1 MTEEKQ
7 LQALNKQLFATKSR
21 VSLWLVILL
30 TLSIVCGWVI
40 VKSNKLSS
48 RVVAY
53 EQQYAIDARVQLS
66 EALSLIE
73 QGRSLKVTACENIP
87 VDIRTTDELF
97 YCGKE

>member
-1 MTEEKQ
+1 MRKP
-7 LQALNKQLFATKSR
+7 
-21 VSLWLVILL
+21 WIVIIL

-53 EQQYAIDARVQLS
+53 EQEYAIDARLQLM
-66 EALSLIE
+66 EWLSLIE
-73 QGRSLKVTACENIP
+73 QGRSLKDTACESIP
-87 VDIRTTDELF
+87 VEIRTTDELF

>member
-1 MTEEKQ
+1 MRKP
-7 LQALNKQLFATKSR
+7 
-21 VSLWLVILL
+21 WIVIIL

-53 EQQYAIDARVQLS
+53 EQEYAIDARAELS

-73 QGRSLKVTACENIP
+73 QGRTLKATACESIP
-87 VDIRTTDELF
+87 VEIRTTDELF
-97 YCGKE
+97 YCGKN

>member
-1 MTEEKQ
+1 MRKP
-7 LQALNKQLFATKSR
+7 
-21 VSLWLVILL
+21 WIVIIL

-53 EQQYAIDARVQLS
+53 EHEYAIDARAQLS
-66 EALSLIE
+66 EWLSLIE
-73 QGRSLKVTACENIP
+73 QGRSLKSTACESIP
-87 VDIRTTDELF
+87 VEIRTTDELF

>member
-1 MTEEKQ
+1 MKP
-7 LQALNKQLFATKSR
+7 
-21 VSLWLVILL
+21 WIVIIL

-53 EQQYAIDARVQLS
+53 EQEYAIDARLQLS
-66 EALSLIE
+66 EWLSLIE
-73 QGRSLKVTACENIP
+73 QGRSLKDTACESIP
-87 VDIRTTDELF
+87 VEIRTTDELF

>member
-1 MTEEKQ
+1 MKP
-7 LQALNKQLFATKSR
+7 
-21 VSLWLVILL
+21 WIVIIL

-53 EQQYAIDARVQLS
+53 EQEYAIDARVQLS
-66 EALSLIE
+66 SWLSLIE
-73 QGRSLKVTACENIP
+73 QGRTLKATACESIP
-87 VDIRTTDELF
+87 VEIRTTDELF

>member
-1 MTEEKQ
+1 MLKTW
-7 LQALNKQLFATKSR
+7 R
-21 VSLWLVILL
+21 LVIIL

-53 EQQYAIDARVQLS
+53 EQEYAIDARLQLS
-66 EALSLIE
+66 EWLSLIE
-73 QGRSLKVTACENIP
+73 QGRSLKATACESIP
-87 VDIRTTDELF
+87 VEIRTTEELF

>member
-1 MTEEKQ
+1 MRKP
-7 LQALNKQLFATKSR
+7 
-21 VSLWLVILL
+21 WIVIIL

-53 EQQYAIDARVQLS
+53 EQEYAIDARLQLS
-66 EALSLIE
+66 EWLSLIE
-73 QGRSLKVTACENIP
+73 QGRSLKSTACESIP
-87 VDIRTTDELF
+87 VEIRTTDELF